1 MTTATQARQAREEQQ
16 AAEKNAAA
24 ALLRTAA
31 RFEDQQW
38 CQNATAVDQFGE
50 NADPVAETA
59 VQRCILGHL
68 ERACHQA
75 GQELLQGVAFQA
87 LQGEVPF
94 PQSVAEWNDTPGR
107 QPEEVRQLLRKAARA
122 LREEA
127 LDIGNLLDQERS
139 DQAEKRELARASR
152 S

>member
-94 PQSVAEWNDTPGR
+94 PQSIAEWNDAPGR
-107 QPEEVRQLLRKAARA
+107 QPEEVRQLLRQAARA

-127 LDIGNLLDQERS
+127 REIRDQVYQIQC
-139 DQAEKRELARASR
+139 DQAEEQD
-152 S
+152 